1 MSHHLF
7 EVQHGDRDKRQA
19 SVRYKPDPVF
29 VAATIAKH
37 KAVLRDRLAKS
48 LRFAKGRELF
58 SFNLSSA
65 KAVLS
70 DQP

>member
-1 MSHHLF
+1 MSHHLY
-7 EVQHGDRDKRQA
+7 EVQHGDRDKRET

-48 LRFAKGRELF
+48 LRFTKGRGLI
-58 SFNLSSA
+58 SFDLSR
-65 KAVLS
+65 AVQS
-70 DQP
+70 DQR

>member
-1 MSHHLF
+1 MSHHLY
-7 EVQHGDRDKRQA
+7 EVHHGDGDKRETSA
-19 SVRYKPDPVF
+19 RYKPDPVF
-29 VAATIAKH
+29 VAVTVAKH
-37 KAVLRDRLAKS
+37 KAALNARLAKS